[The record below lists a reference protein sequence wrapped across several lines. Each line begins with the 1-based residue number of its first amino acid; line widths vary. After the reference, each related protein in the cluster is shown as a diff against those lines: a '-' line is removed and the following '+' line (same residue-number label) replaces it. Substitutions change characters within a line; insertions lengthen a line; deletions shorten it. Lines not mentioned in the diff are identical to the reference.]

1 MSDAH
6 EEALKGIRAF
16 VENRNWEQYHDPKN
30 LAMALGSE
38 VGELLDLF
46 RWVHSDE
53 ADELVED
60 PEGRRRIEEEV
71 GDVAICLLMLCD
83 RLDIDLYEAV
93 ESKLEANRRKYPAD
107 EYRVESD

>member
-6 EEALKGIRAF
+6 KEALEGIRAF

-83 RLDIDLYEAV
+83 RLDIDLYEAL
-93 ESKLEANRRKYPAD
+93 ESKLEMNRQKYPAD
-107 EYRVESD
+107 ECRADSD